1 MHQQGKETSTNPIA
15 SIFAWACGLKF
26 RGEFDGNQPLI
37 TFAQALEEVCVQ
49 TVEGG
54 VMTKDLA
61 LCIHGEALERKHYV
75 TTEQF
80 LEAIAQGITRRM
92 TH

>member
-1 MHQQGKETSTNPIA
+1 
-15 SIFAWACGLKF
+15 LKF

-37 TFAQALEEVCVQ
+37 AFAKALEDVCVQ
-49 TVEGG
+49 TVENG

-61 LCIHGEALERKHYV
+61 LCIHGDALERKHYV

-80 LEAIAQGITRRM
+80 LEAIAQGIARRM